1 MGPQAFRILQTNWYW
16 LQMVVRAGGYY
27 RMSFQVFRGVTQ
39 GGPLIL
45 TVLNVVVDT
54 VVRH

>member
-1 MGPQAFRILQTNWYW
+1 MEE
-16 LQMVVRAGGYY
+16 VVVGDGGYY
-27 RMSFQVFRGVTQ
+27 RMSFQVLRGVTQ